1 MSDKASKR
9 MIFSPLVFSQI
20 NDLIAQGLSAP
31 EIAKLIG
38 CKVGSLRVKCSQQ
51 GISLRRNPDGQS
63 NLPRRLM
70 IRLSEDV
77 ALDLQRQA
85 KKKGMSQADLALA
98 LLDAIAR
105 DDLYDAVIDHDGGP
119 NNYRV
124 SSIPGSKTRYYARPG
139 DSGA

>member
-20 NDLIAQGLSAP
+20 NELIAQGLRAT

-51 GISLRRNPDGQS
+51 GISLRRNADGQS
-63 NLPRRLM
+63 DLRRRLI

-85 KKKGMSQADLALA
+85 KKKGMSQAELALA

-105 DDLYDAVIDHDGGP
+105 DDLYDAVIDGDTGP
-119 NNYRV
+119 NNYRA
-124 SSIPGSKTRYYARPG
+124 SSNPRSKTRYYAPPG
-139 DSGA
+139 DSAA